1 MHWRMIFGWVTTAG
15 VVLLLWDLAT
25 IGSKETRR
33 AVDPTAHGTASAVA

>member
-1 MHWRMIFGWVTTAG
+1 MLFGWVTTAG

-33 AVDPTAHGTASAVA
+33 SIDPVTAAEMSPAAA